1 MIFSGRFLVILFRV
15 MLIAGLALGLS
26 YTYLRTDL
34 LVTPVMFGILMLLT
48 TMELVW
54 TLQKQ
59 ERSWVRFLQSVKYQD
74 FNRVYQKQS
83 SRELTEAYELI
94 TQSMEELQSSK
105 EAEFRLLQTVL
116 GHISVGVACY
126 TSEGDVKFTNA
137 AFDDLLGLK
146 GLIHVDKL
154 SRDHPQIHQVM
165 TTSDAVPTEWV
176 DHENGKKLF
185 IRTERFKLKGTN
197 LTLVSI
203 TDIRSSLDAKE
214 IESYQRLM
222 RVMTHE
228 IMNSATPIL
237 SLIQVVNRKL
247 IEKKELRRLE
257 KKDQKN
263 IAMSL
268 LAVEERTAG
277 ILRFVDAYKKINRP
291 IKAKLQPVQSKDLL
305 QEVGTLMGKYLQSVK
320 FTVKDE
326 IKSALMID
334 RALIGQVLI
343 NLTKNAIEAVNEK
356 ANGEVK
362 VNLAREGDALT
373 IVVSDN
379 GPGVKPEDVHHI
391 FVPFFTTKPEGSG
404 VGLALS
410 RKIIKAHGGTLSYS
424 RLKGK
429 TMFNINLPEHS

>member
-1 MIFSGRFLVILFRV
+1 